1 MNSGA
6 APDSGAARPAG
17 AWTASATS
25 GAEPRPSGG
34 STPAVA
40 FAPGD
45 LAGQRA
51 GASAALAGSIS
62 ETAIGGGREGKD
74 LVPAETGVVEAA
86 SGRATSDAGKGSS
99 DGPGEP
105 TAEYYPYLQRL
116 RRQIQE
122 TIKYPSAARRRGL
135 AGTVRVEIVLR
146 PSGEIETV
154 AVVGSSTH
162 SVLDNA
168 VLDAIRA
175 LRPLPFPPDLP
186 RRRLRVELPIVFDF
200 R

>member
-1 MNSGA
+1 MPRATGDGEEVNS
-6 APDSGAARPAG
+6 
-17 AWTASATS
+17 ASAPS
-25 GAEPRPSGG
+25 GAEPGPNGG
-34 STPAVA
+34 GTPAIT

-45 LAGQRA
+45 LEGQRA
-51 GASAALAGSIS
+51 GVSAAPPGTMSG
-62 ETAIGGGREGKD
+62 TVIGRGREGNNSA
-74 LVPAETGVVEAA
+74 PAETGAVEPVP
-86 SGRATSDAGKGSS
+86 GRATSDAGKGSP

-105 TAEYYPYLQRL
+105 TAEYYAYLQRL
-116 RRQIQE
+116 RSQIQE

-154 AVVGSSTH
+154 TVVGSSTH

-168 VLDAIRA
+168 ALDAIRA

-186 RRRLRVELPIVFDF
+186 RRLLRVQLPIVFDF

>member
-1 MNSGA
+1 MG
-6 APDSGAARPAG
+6 R
-17 AWTASATS
+17 
-25 GAEPRPSGG
+25 
-34 STPAVA
+34 
-40 FAPGD
+40 
-45 LAGQRA
+45 
-51 GASAALAGSIS
+51 
-62 ETAIGGGREGKD
+62 GREGENPA
-74 LVPAETGVVEAA
+74 PAETGAVEAA
-86 SGRATSDAGKGSS
+86 PGRATSDAGKGSP

-105 TAEYYPYLQRL
+105 TAEYYPYVQRL
-116 RRQIQE
+116 RSQIQE

-168 VLDAIRA
+168 ALDAIRA

-186 RRRLRVELPIVFDF
+186 RRLRVELPIVFDF